1 MSRAA
6 TYFAHGGKVG
16 KTPPGTRPMG
26 YGCADAPPRPIGR
39 FPRTPLRWEPIRQA
53 WAVNAKARV
62 AQPIGFRSMTAAAEL
77 SITFGGCSDRWKARL
92 CGWRG
97 SSWAQGAGGRMIS
110 APTKCGE
117 SFRPFVGA
125 DDLGGPRAAQVC
137 RPYGFNGTVSENE
150 TVSLIRHGFAVPPYP
165 FCPCGTFPPDRG
177 NRPSPRGRQ
186 GDSPSKPSPL
196 GEGAPE
202 GGG

>member
-1 MSRAA
+1 MDTSCPYSPVPIPSDLRPSSLDKGSR
-6 TYFAHGGKVG
+6 
-16 KTPPGTRPMG
+16 PPV
-26 YGCADAPPRPIGR
+26 PR
-39 FPRTPLRWEPIRQA
+39 LRGPPIR
-53 WAVNAKARV
+53 AKARA
-62 AQPIGFRSMTAAAEL
+62 AQLNGFRSITAAAEG
-77 SITFGGCSDRWKARL
+77 SVTFGGCSDRWKARL

-97 SSWAQGAGGRMIS
+97 SSAAQGTGGRMIS

-150 TVSLIRHGFAVPPYP
+150 TVFLIRHGFAVPPYP
-165 FCPCGTFPPDRG
+165 FCPFGTFPPDRG
-177 NRPSPRGRQ
+177 NLPSPRGRQ
-186 GDSPSKPSPL
+186 GDSPSKTSPL

-202 GGG
+202 GGRMRCPVC